1 MCPEPSRSSQISSS
15 PSMQLTSV
23 RATSAGIRERMR
35 TRILLIGEALLRV
48 AGPSLEALDAAD
60 AFEMGALGAVG
71 LAHHALKHRG
81 KQDEVTDEGRE

>member
-1 MCPEPSRSSQISSS
+1 M
-15 PSMQLTSV
+15 
-23 RATSAGIRERMR
+23 
-35 TRILLIGEALLRV
+35 IGEALLRV